1 MRKTSILLLSGL
13 VIVAVSAVVSASAS
27 AAFNRQ
33 WQTCVNVG
41 AGNGTFENS
50 LCTKPGGGK
59 EWEWKTLL
67 AGESRGVKDQGGEF
81 VFKEITQT
89 ITCKKVTSKG
99 TIYGGTPGT
108 DESSETFT
116 ECTTKNTGCKVRSA
130 GGTFGSV
137 VVPPSKTKL
146 EEKSSKL
153 VDNFEQNGSEF
164 VTLEFSPE
172 NEPACEGEGYVRG
185 KVTGNVT
192 GEVNGGEL
200 KFPSTGSNLI
210 YFGTAATLTGT
221 SSQELAGGG
230 GVRGH

>member
-1 MRKTSILLLSGL
+1 MPRTRFLLSVL
-13 VIVAVSAVVSASAS
+13 IVLAMSAIGSASAL

-41 AGNGTFENS
+41 AGNGKFEES
-50 LCTKPGGGK
+50 ACKKEGGGK
-59 EWEWKTLL
+59 EWEWKTLA
-67 AGESRGVKDQGGEF
+67 AGESKGVKDQGGTF
-81 VFKEITQT
+81 VLNGITQT
-89 ITCKKVTSKG
+89 VTCKKVTSKG

-116 ECTTKNTGCKVRSA
+116 ECTTKNAGCKVRSA

-153 VDNFEQNGSEF
+153 VDNFEQNGTEF

-172 NEPACEGEGYVRG
+172 NEAACEGEGYVRG
-185 KVTGNVT
+185 KVSGNVT

-200 KFPSTGSNLI
+200 KFPSTGSALI

-221 SSQELAGGG
+221 SSQELAGGE
-230 GVRGH
+230 GVRGS